1 MKQKQRLINCY
12 EAADLMGCG
21 VKNVWAL
28 IRRLSLKAVRKNDKL
43 LTCEEWI
50 EEYQENKR
58 SKDLHSTFNGRK
70 VFDSSRGEL
79 SMNMIADA
87 LGVHKT
93 MVMYYIKTGRLRSTR
108 KGAYHVILDTELE
121 RFKAEELE
129 HVEEKQA

>member
-12 EAADLMGCG
+12 EAAEIMGCG

-28 IRRLSLKAVRKNDKL
+28 IRRLSLRSVRKNDKL
-43 LTCEEWI
+43 MTCEEWI

-70 VFDSSRGEL
+70 VFDSARGEL
-79 SMNMIADA
+79 SMNMVAEN

-93 MVMYYIKTGRLRSTR
+93 MVMYYIKTGRLKSTR